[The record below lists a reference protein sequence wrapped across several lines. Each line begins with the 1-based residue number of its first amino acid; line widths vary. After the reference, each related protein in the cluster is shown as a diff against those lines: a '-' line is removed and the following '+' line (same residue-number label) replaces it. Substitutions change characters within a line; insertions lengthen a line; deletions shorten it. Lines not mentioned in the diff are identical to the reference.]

1 MELPYNDELVP
12 GDTGSFALCY
22 QCHEESNFMTS
33 GDAET
38 LVTNFTDLGY
48 VYLTGQD
55 NLHLI
60 HLNLSPMVYNAT
72 CVACHDPHGQ
82 SKPAMTRYKMGGFF
96 YFDFDGCEITDQA
109 DWHNPGINR
118 GAAQRSTSYAPVCG
132 DIVCHTVVVPPKEPP
147 CDSGVNPYTNY
158 TPGNNGFYVRD
169 YAYVSHEGNMDVGP
183 ICLTAGCHPVNK
195 LHAGHFS
202 HPTDFPL
209 NETGCNKC
217 HADGRLQCEDEVLF
231 KNVDLEGPPQYLSET
246 EICAT
251 CHPLP

>member
-1 MELPYNDELVP
+1 
-12 GDTGSFALCY
+12 
-22 QCHEESNFMTS
+22 MTS
-33 GDAET
+33 GEAET

-48 VYLTGQD
+48 IVLVGRD

-60 HLNLSPMVYNAT
+60 HLNLAPPVYNAT

-82 SKPAMTRYKMGGFF
+82 PKPAMTRYQMGGFF

-118 GAAQRSTSYAPVCG
+118 GAAQKSSSYAPVCG
-132 DIVCHTVVVPPKEPP
+132 DDVCHLAVVPPKEPP

-183 ICLTAGCHPVNK
+183 ICLTAGCHPVNE

-202 HPTDFPL
+202 HPSDFPL
-209 NETGCNKC
+209 NETGCYNC
-217 HADGRLQCEDEVLF
+217 HADGRLQCADEVLF
-231 KNVDLEGPPQYLSET
+231 DNSDPKSLAET
-246 EICAT
+246 NICASAL
-251 CHPLP
+251 CHPYP

>member
-1 MELPYNDELVP
+1 MELPYNGAGYTP

-33 GDAET
+33 GQAET

-48 VYLTGQD
+48 IPLVGKD

-60 HLNLSPMVYNAT
+60 HLNLQVQVYNAT

-82 SKPAMTRYKMGGFF
+82 SKPAMTRYQMGGFF
-96 YFDFDGCEITDQA
+96 YFDFDGCVITDQA

-118 GAAQRSTSYAPVCG
+118 GAAQTSTSYAPVCG
-132 DIVCHTVVVPPKEPP
+132 NIVCHTDVVAPNEPP
-147 CDSGVNPYTNY
+147 CDPPDPYENY
-158 TPGNNGFYVRD
+158 TPGMDGFYVRD
-169 YAYVSHEGNMDVGP
+169 YAYVSHEGNMDEGP

-202 HPTDFPL
+202 HPTEFPL
-209 NETGCNKC
+209 DETGCNKC
-217 HADGRLQCEDEVLF
+217 HADGRLQCADSPLF
-231 KNVDLEGPPQYLSET
+231 KNVVPEDPPQYLSET